1 MLFLTQIFRFGKLD
15 LWVQLDV
22 GSACECAGQCVPGD
36 GLREGIC
43 RDQTP
48 SHADFTLSQAA
59 RWWLSL
65 PRVPALPVSP
75 QIKGRYQIKMGNWSG
90 KFLFSKNYSFRL
102 FGIRERYRLGFTN
115 NCVNNKKTQTTPTTA
130 KNEDKRRG
138 KLKNLQYVKCFPL
151 NQIIFLLIFSQISS
165 LKMFS
170 TPT

>member
-43 RDQTP
+43 REQIP
-48 SHADFTLSQAA
+48 SHAGFILSQAA

-65 PRVPALPVSP
+65 PRVLALPVSP
-75 QIKGRYQIKMGNWSG
+75 QIKGRYQIKMGNCSG

-130 KNEDKRRG
+130 KKKTKEEEN
-138 KLKNLQYVKCFPL
+138 LKTYNML
-151 NQIIFLLIFSQISS
+151 NVFL
-165 LKMFS
+165 
-170 TPT
+170 